1 MPELETPLRLSQLLR
16 ELQQAGFHC
25 DGLGY
30 RKLWQGAVEHRFPA
44 HQVNGLWHFRPE
56 DVPAIAAAYGL
67 HRNTGGHKA
76 MMRRQP
82 SSSDSRHSRC
92 Q

>member
-1 MPELETPLRLSQLLR
+1 MPERQPPRRLSQLLY

-30 RKLWQGAVEHRFPA
+30 RKLWQGAVERHFPA
-44 HQVNGLWHFRPE
+44 HQVNGLWHFQPE

-67 HRNTGGHKA
+67 RLRHKTGTRKA
-76 MMRRQP
+76 A
-82 SSSDSRHSRC
+82 
-92 Q
+92 